1 MKESKV
7 KWHGQDNYN
16 MNCDIEELEKLGFEN
31 SSWHNDLAPSYT
43 NKKGN
48 VQVFFFDLNNDEM
61 KIEQK
66 KFKYSLMKLDEHGE
80 YLDGIGQTNS
90 FDEMI
95 ELVKKNEN
103 DWNNNNCRDYNDLF
117 IFNKPIK
124 EQENDAIR

>member
-48 VQVFFFDLNNDEM
+48 IQVFFIDLNDSEM
-61 KIEQK
+61 KAEEMK
-66 KFKYSLMKLDEHGE
+66 YKFSLMKLDECGD
-80 YLDGIGQTNS
+80 YSNDIGQTNS

-103 DWNNNNCRDYNDLF
+103 D
-117 IFNKPIK
+117 
-124 EQENDAIR
+124 

>member
-48 VQVFFFDLNNDEM
+48 IQIFFFDLESDEM
-61 KIEQK
+61 KAEES

-80 YLDGIGQTNS
+80 YLKDIGQTNS

-103 DWNNNNCRDYNDLF
+103 D
-117 IFNKPIK
+117 
-124 EQENDAIR
+124 

>member
-80 YLDGIGQTNS
+80 YLDGISQTNS

-117 IFNKPIK
+117 VFNKPIK

>member
-48 VQVFFFDLNNDEM
+48 IQVFFIDLNDSEM
-61 KIEQK
+61 KAEEMK
-66 KFKYSLMKLDEHGE
+66 YKFSLMKLDECGD
-80 YLDGIGQTNS
+80 YSNSIGQTNS

-103 DWNNNNCRDYNDLF
+103 D
-117 IFNKPIK
+117 
-124 EQENDAIR
+124 